1 VNRPARL
8 AAWLSIASFIGIVPH
23 VMEDL
28 RYGQAANFHM
38 TTVQF
43 EFFSGIVVLATAGAA
58 MLCLAGWKSGAVGVL
73 LIGLLWSVFGAA
85 DHYRAFLPG
94 AFRDGLS
101 SRAWVCLIVTF
112 QIAAAVAATTSLLQS
127 RESATSRAF
136 NMRTGRDRR

>member
-1 VNRPARL
+1 MNRPARL
-8 AAWLSIASFIGIVPH
+8 AAWLSIASLLGVVPH

-43 EFFSGIVVLATAGAA
+43 EWFSGIVVLATAGAA

-73 LIGLLWSVFGAA
+73 LIGLLWSVLGAA

-94 AFRDGLS
+94 TFRDGLQ
-101 SRAWVCLIVTF
+101 SRVWVFVVIGL
-112 QIAAAVAATTSLLQS
+112 QAAAAITAALCLKRGIERFS
-127 RESATSRAF
+127 
-136 NMRTGRDRR
+136 